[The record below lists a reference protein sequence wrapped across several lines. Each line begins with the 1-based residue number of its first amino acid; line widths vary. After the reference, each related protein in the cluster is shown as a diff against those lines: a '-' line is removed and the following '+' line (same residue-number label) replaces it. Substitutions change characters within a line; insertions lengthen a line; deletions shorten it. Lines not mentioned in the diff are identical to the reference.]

1 MNRWE
6 RRIRRAEE
14 LAREYP
20 VSAELLH
27 FYRDIA
33 RFQSTVTRSPAEPL
47 AAGQAAAERQ
57 GKLREPVSRASA
69 ANEVSGVHLE
79 QLLALIRRT
88 APDPLAEA
96 AGIPVTWNTV
106 LLSADP
112 MHAFFARVLL
122 QAFAPQVDRVPPGVQ
137 PLCPVCSEKPV
148 AAVLRPEGD
157 GGKRFLLCSRCFSEW
172 EFRRLLCPH
181 CGEEDKEKL
190 VVYTAAEFPHVRV
203 EACDTCR
210 VYLKSIDL
218 TKNGLAVPE
227 VDELA
232 AVALDLWASA
242 QGYTK
247 LQTNL
252 FGL

>member
-1 MNRWE
+1 MNRWQ
-6 RRIRRAEE
+6 RRIERAEE

-20 VSAELLH
+20 VSAELLY

-33 RFQSTVTRSPAEPL
+33 RFQSTVKQSPAENL
-47 AAGQAAAERQ
+47 
-57 GKLREPVSRASA
+57 EP
-69 ANEVSGVHLE
+69 
-79 QLLALIRRT
+79 LLALIRRT
-88 APDPLAEA
+88 APDPLAQA
-96 AGIPVTWNTV
+96 AHLPVTWNAV

-122 QAFAPQVDRVPPGVQ
+122 QAFAPQVDHVPPGVQ
-137 PLCPVCSEKPV
+137 PLCPVCGEKPV

-157 GGKRFLLCSRCFSEW
+157 GGKRFLLCSRCFTEW
-172 EFRRLLCPH
+172 EFRRVLCPQ
-181 CGEEDKEKL
+181 CGEEDKDKL
-190 VVYTAAEFPHVRV
+190 PVYTASEFPHVRV
-203 EACDTCR
+203 EACDACR

-232 AVALDLWASA
+232 SIALDLWAA
-242 QGYTK
+242 ERGYTK
-247 LQTNL
+247 LQPNL